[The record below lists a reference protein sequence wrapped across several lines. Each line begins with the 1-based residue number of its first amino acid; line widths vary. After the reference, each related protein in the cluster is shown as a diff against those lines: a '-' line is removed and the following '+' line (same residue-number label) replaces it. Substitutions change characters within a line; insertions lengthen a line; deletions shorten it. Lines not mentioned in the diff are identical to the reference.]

1 MPTFDTNLADR
12 SGSLM
17 ESHRNYDPRIVFFYF
32 VLAGLFIILVTG
44 LGYQQLSKVGEYND
58 AERQQNQRR
67 VVMPGPRGNIY
78 DRNNRLLV
86 GNTHRFSVVLHLD
99 ELKAEIAGKRREI
112 RRNFVAASGKED
124 LPRFSEIE
132 QISRVTLVQSYLD
145 QLNAIL
151 RRQEQ
156 VDARALRRHFDRE
169 LLLPYTVLDGLDDNE
184 TARLLE
190 RLPVNSPLQVYA
202 APTRWYPFGSAAAH
216 ALGYVRPDQ
225 EVDADGFPGADLT
238 TFKMRGTSGRDGLEK
253 WFDDHLQGAA
263 GGRIFRVDPLGYKIN
278 PPLEQRAPKRGT
290 PLVTSLDID
299 LQLAA
304 EEGIGDQKG
313 AAVAI
318 DVATGEVLVLAS
330 KPDYDLNQFSPRAT
344 REIVEQMNTTG
355 AWNNLALNGF
365 FPPGSTF
372 KILTAIAG
380 LRHGVIDPGVP
391 IINCAGTLHRHSR
404 AFVCYNGR
412 SIHGNVLLREAISD
426 SCDIY
431 FYEAGWRITP
441 DLIAAEARR
450 FHLDRRT
457 GIELPNELGRMIIP
471 DPAWKEQA
479 RSERWYPG
487 DTANMAIGQGFVL
500 LTPLEMACFA
510 ASVARGELF
519 TQPTLIHDP
528 NRPRQQT
535 EPIGL
540 TPAQRTALLQGME
553 DCTTTGTARLLTS
566 VAAYR
571 IPGVLV
577 AGKTGTAQIPGNR
590 NAAWFIGFAPSE
602 NPEIAVAVMIE
613 GDVAGEELGGGRVAA
628 PIAQAIFK
636 QYFAKKS
643 GQAAPQVTPV
653 TAR

>member
-1 MPTFDTNLADR
+1 MPTFDAVPAGR
-12 SGSLM
+12 PGSLM
-17 ESHRNYDPRIVFFYF
+17 ESHRSYDPRIAFFYF
-32 VLAGLFIILVTG
+32 VLAGMFLTLAIG
-44 LGYQQLSKVGEYND
+44 LGYQQLSKVGEYSD

-67 VVMPGPRGNIY
+67 VVVPGPRGNIY
-78 DRNNRLLV
+78 DRNNKLLV

-99 ELKAEIAGKRREI
+99 ELKSEIAAQRRAI

-124 LPRFSEIE
+124 LPRASEIE

-145 QLNAIL
+145 QLNSIL
-151 RRQEQ
+151 RRHEQ
-156 VDARALRRHFDRE
+156 VDARALRRHFERE
-169 LLLPYTVLDGLDDNE
+169 LLLPYTLLDGLDDNE

-202 APTRWYPFGSAAAH
+202 APTRWYPHGSAAAH
-216 ALGYVRPDQ
+216 TLGYVRPDQ
-225 EVDADGFPGADLT
+225 DVEADGFPGADLT
-238 TFKMRGTSGRDGLEK
+238 TFKMRGTTGRDGLEK
-253 WFDDHLQGAA
+253 WFDDHLQGVT

-278 PPLEQRAPKRGT
+278 PPLEQRAPKRGN

-318 DVATGEVLVLAS
+318 DVATGEILVMAS

-344 REIVEQMNTTG
+344 RAVVEKMNETG

-380 LRHGVIDPGVP
+380 LRHGVITPDAAIVR
-391 IINCAGTLHRHSR
+391 CTGTLHRHSR

-412 SIHGNVLLREAISD
+412 STHGDVLLREAISD

-431 FYEAGWRITP
+431 FYEAGWRTTP
-441 DLIAAEARR
+441 DLLAAEARR

-457 GIELPNELGRMIIP
+457 GIELPNELGRMVIP

-500 LTPLEMACFA
+500 LTPLEMACFT
-510 ASVARGELF
+510 ASVARGEVF
-519 TQPTLIHDP
+519 TQPTLLHDP

-535 EPIGL
+535 ESIGL
-540 TPAQRTALLQGME
+540 TPGQRAALIQGME
-553 DCTTTGTARLLTS
+553 DCTITGTADVLTTVS
-566 VAAYR
+566 GLR
-571 IPGVLV
+571 IPGVRI

-590 NAAWFIGFAPSE
+590 NAAWFICFAPVE
-602 NPEIAVAVMIE
+602 KPEIAIAVMIE
-613 GDVAGEELGGGRVAA
+613 GEVAGEEFGGGRHSA
-628 PIAQAIFK
+628 PIAQAILK
-636 QYFAKKS
+636 QYFARKS
-643 GQAAPQVTPV
+643 GGPAPLMSPATK
-653 TAR
+653 R